1 MDSISVNYKDNNII
15 ITKTGKTE
23 NSPITITSMPEI
35 KTSMPEFKFNN
46 SPLSTITPT
55 AMQQIL
61 RKLDCLKDAKEGNGI
76 SAKDDIMTKIFP
88 NANSTLNLN
97 QIKEIVFKQSA
108 DKIDT
113 HSWLKSSSLSV
124 NLTFIKNVFFE
135 TGLSPKSYIKN
146 YKNPSEQ
153 VFNMIGCFQNE
164 VGDPFLRKTEDITI
178 RYPEQNISLTFDA
191 SFMGYFGFSNTTYSS
206 KLVGKNEKGGLY
218 NYEIDLGSSNKYGS
232 DGVNKIKE
240 SGTPIERYNTTIINN
255 NVSKDVSGDEY
266 FKGNDYK
273 NDIINILNVN
283 QQANLPEIKRYIIGK
298 ELGDVMQVLLM
309 MIWQIAENTI
319 DKKEYC
325 MVTIDSIVFLLCIM
339 LEQPCFYT
347 HNSNKGKSDEDKCY
361 RIQYFFPTIITPQQ
375 RIKMRFEQKYNE
387 TLANNLKIKNFINK
401 IYIEKELYIGN
412 VPFDY
417 TDNGPERQKLIED
430 NFINPIRDKISQI
443 TTDLEDFYTEI
454 QKKDTIEEKDLI
466 KMNSDFLL
474 LPFIGFN
481 QTKTLKKYYLNG
493 NITNYTETILLEHG
507 EKKEKY
513 SFKNLFLKLRA
524 GTLKNTS
531 SSGGSQVRN
540 QRQDIFKSSSS
551 KFSSMPNKLLIQN
564 TKSSSKFNI
573 IPNKP
578 SIKIFNMKSSIEDS
592 SIPNTPTIQTFDTKS
607 SSKVSSI
614 PREPL
619 INNFTDS
626 LFFNFIIQILTFMD
640 DPSLKLNEDEYEDKY
655 EDKDS
660 SFYYYYNMICYI
672 SYIQKR
678 VYYDDNL
685 LSLMKQ
691 LKKYNDDDDNDK
703 IPISD
708 IINNIY
714 ENDLN
719 EEDELN
725 GEEDELNENTPITVS
740 DIKSTKA
747 YQFMTELIDTLN
759 EVDKQPIE
767 VDKQPITV
775 DNRPNKRKLEEYTDD
790 TSSSNQPLN
799 KRKPEPIE
807 VENPTKADNKRK
819 REEDTDDTSSSNQ
832 PIIVD
837 NQPPIDNQPI
847 EVENPIKVEEDT
859 DDTSSS
865 KKQRIG
871 GKTIKRKRRKNHN
884 KTIKRNK
891 NAKKHNKTI
900 KRKRS
905 TKKHN
910 KTIKTM

>member
-1 MDSISVNYKDNNII
+1 MGSISVNYKDNNII
-15 ITKTGKTE
+15 ITKTG
-23 NSPITITSMPEI
+23 NLPITSV
-35 KTSMPEFKFNN
+35 MPEFKFNN
-46 SPLSTITPT
+46 SPLSPLSTITPT

-206 KLVGKNEKGGLY
+206 TLVDKNDKGGLY

-283 QQANLPEIKRYIIGK
+283 QQVNLPEIKRYIIGK

-401 IYIEKELYIGN
+401 IYIDKVLYIGN

-417 TDNGPERQKLIED
+417 TDGRERQTRIETH
-430 NFINPIRDKISQI
+430 FINPIRDMISQI
-443 TTDLEDFYTEI
+443 TTNLEKFYTEI

-513 SFKNLFLKLRA
+513 SFKNLFIGLNSNTLR
-524 GTLKNTS
+524 NTP
-531 SSGGSQVRN
+531 SSGGSVVRN
-540 QRQDIFKSSSS
+540 QQSVNIFKSSSS
-551 KFSSMPNKLLIQN
+551 KFSSMPNTRLIQNTTSSSKFSSMPNTLLIQN
-564 TKSSSKFNI
+564 TKSSSK
-573 IPNKP
+573 
-578 SIKIFNMKSSIEDS
+578 
-592 SIPNTPTIQTFDTKS
+592 
-607 SSKVSSI
+607 VSSI
-614 PREPL
+614 PMEPL

-626 LFFNFIIQILTFMD
+626 LFLNFIIQILTFMK
-640 DPSLKLNEDEYEDKY
+640 DPSLNLNEDEYEDKY

-708 IINNIY
+708 IINKIY

-747 YQFMTELIDTLN
+747 YQFMTELIDTFN

-767 VDKQPITV
+767 VDKQP
-775 DNRPNKRKLEEYTDD
+775 P
-790 TSSSNQPLN
+790 
-799 KRKPEPIE
+799 
-807 VENPTKADNKRK
+807 NKRK
-819 REEDTDDTSSSNQ
+819 REEN
-832 PIIVD
+832 PMEV
-837 NQPPIDNQPI
+837 DNQPI
-847 EVENPIKVEEDT
+847 EVEED
-859 DDTSSS
+859 DNTSSS